1 MPFIPSYT
9 LGQGVV
15 DLYQNS
21 LYLTTCKK
29 LEFACPFSLP
39 NPFTDPQPNPCCGI
53 VNKNSTFP
61 PCGPDTECLKFTENF
76 LAWEKPGASRMIF
89 FMILQFI
96 VQITIVLLIETG
108 LLIQFKYLIFDSKSN
123 QQPLVEQQIQ
133 LEEQYGDIQKDEDVV
148 NEETR
153 ISHKKLNEEEIF
165 VVDRLTKH
173 YSRFMAVKG
182 ISFSLESSECFG
194 LLGVNGAG
202 KTSTFKMITGDELIT
217 SGEAYFNFKQQI
229 GLKSNIKQFQK
240 KLGYCPQFDP
250 LIDQMT
256 VYETMEMFA
265 HLRGIRKNLI
275 KRTCNSLIELL
286 DLKVNLKLLKIFY

>member
-89 FMILQFI
+89 FMII
-96 VQITIVLLIETG
+96 
-108 LLIQFKYLIFDSKSN
+108 D
-123 QQPLVEQQIQ
+123 PLHSI
-133 LEEQYGDIQKDEDVV
+133 
-148 NEETR
+148 
-153 ISHKKLNEEEIF
+153 KLNYNLKSKCF
-165 VVDRLTKH
+165 TFNQVKDHLYDKCKHSH
-173 YSRFMAVKG
+173 YS
-182 ISFSLESSECFG
+182 
-194 LLGVNGAG
+194 
-202 KTSTFKMITGDELIT
+202 LIM
-217 SGEAYFNFKQQI
+217 QVIIQ
-229 GLKSNIKQFQK
+229 
-240 KLGYCPQFDP
+240 PD
-250 LIDQMT
+250 
-256 VYETMEMFA
+256 
-265 HLRGIRKNLI
+265 
-275 KRTCNSLIELL
+275 
-286 DLKVNLKLLKIFY
+286 